1 MTVELS
7 SVICGGTG
15 PKLAFNFHGLAEDF
29 SVDTQTE
36 RVCFIDPSI
45 GAGMGNIH
53 CRWYDNR
60 ANLVTPCQA
69 YQALL
74 DATEADV
81 LCYSHD
87 DLTVHDPEW
96 LTRVMELF
104 EGNDRCVAVGLG
116 GALGLGTNDIYK
128 KRYHI
133 SQLQRIQYGSN
144 AVDAETHGERVTG
157 TRRVAVIEQFFMAV
171 RVEWLRSRGGWPVG
185 KCGHH
190 MLDAFLA
197 CEAARDEKEIWQY
210 AASLLHSGGASST
223 SDLYKNAKWLAGGTL
238 EEDHRSPHR
247 HIYETYSD
255 VLPLRATS

>member
-1 MTVELS
+1 MTAEIS
-7 SVICGGTG
+7 AVICGGTG

-45 GAGMGNIH
+45 GSGMGNIK

-60 ANLVTPCQA
+60 ANLVTPCAA
-69 YQALL
+69 YQELL

-87 DLTVHDPEW
+87 DLTVNDPEW

-104 EGNDRCVAVGLG
+104 ESNDRCVAVGLG
-116 GALGLGTNDIYK
+116 GALGLGTSDIYK

-133 SQLQRIQYGSN
+133 NQLQRIQYGSN

-157 TRRVAVIEQFFMAV
+157 TRQVAVIEQFFMAV

-197 CEAARDEKEIWQY
+197 CEAARSEMEIHRY
-210 AASLLHSGGASST
+210 AASCWHEGGQSST
-223 SDLYKNAKWLAGGTL
+223 SDLYRNAGWLAGGTL
-238 EEDHRSPHR
+238 AEDHQAPHR
-247 HIYETYSD
+247 WIYSTYRD
-255 VLPLRATS
+255 CLPLRV